1 MHGNQGLFPKMDH
14 DTIFQVS
21 LFRRSSAHILYS
33 RVHVAGHRIHHEY
46 LPHVNAKSLQI
57 VRINNG
63 DIMAEKKAARGMLQL
78 KKELEDGVIK
88 QLYLLYGSERYLIRE
103 YKERLLS
110 KLVSAGDTLN
120 FTVFSG
126 SVPDIPSLLD
136 LARTMP
142 FLSERRV
149 ILIEDS
155 GFFLK
160 ASDDLIDGLSEI
172 AETTVLIF
180 IEPDVEKSTGIT
192 KAVDKR
198 GRLYKLLDKAEGA
211 YSFDTPDDKTLLTW
225 IKSRLAS
232 AGRTPEGSVPERLLD
247 AAGRDMMGLEN
258 EMEKLISYTMGK
270 DHVTVKDVEAI
281 CISEVEEKVFE
292 MIDALSSHDRARA
305 LRLYSDLLYLKE
317 APMKIIA
324 LIRRQYLI
332 LLKLKHM
339 QKDGTPKSS
348 QAKLAGIP
356 PYYLKN
362 YEKQA
367 AGYSYDNLLKCCDA
381 CFDASLR
388 IQQGTLSDQ
397 DSLEQLILLL
407 LKDEKNRRE

>member
-1 MHGNQGLFPKMDH
+1 
-14 DTIFQVS
+14 
-21 LFRRSSAHILYS
+21 
-33 RVHVAGHRIHHEY
+33 
-46 LPHVNAKSLQI
+46 
-57 VRINNG
+57 
-63 DIMAEKKAARGMLQL
+63 MAEKKAARGMLQL
-78 KKELEDGVIK
+78 KKELEDGVIR

-103 YKERLLS
+103 YKDRLLS
-110 KLVSAGDTLN
+110 KLVSEGDTLN
-120 FTVFSG
+120 FTAFSG

-160 ASDDLIDGLSEI
+160 ATDDLIDGLSEI

-180 IEPDVEKSTGIT
+180 VEPDVEKSTGIT

-211 YSFDTPDDKTLLTW
+211 FSFDTPDDKTLLTW
-225 IKSRLAS
+225 IKSHLAS
-232 AGRTPEGSVPERLLD
+232 AGRTSEGSVPERLLD

-339 QKDGTPKSS
+339 LKDGTPKSS

-388 IQQGTLSDQ
+388 IQQGTLSDR

-407 LKDEKNRRE
+407 MKDEKNRRE